1 MESTTNVPNL
11 SSFSLEESFS
21 NEGLDALEGL
31 PPCRSTAGRFL
42 VSWSAGGGLFHL
54 GGDFRGVVP
63 WCSSRKVV
71 GLNSMR

>member
-21 NEGLDALEGL
+21 NEGLDALDEL